1 MDLREIRKEVHSLP
15 NVQKELKNFK
25 NSWVKPFRKN
35 NNLHLP
41 FLKHLDKSTKK
52 ELNQK
57 LLQLQS
63 TFKEIDESQVINDK
77 LQHYSRYLIEMKL
90 STFNGDEMKSEVL
103 SNQMLNDDFMSIKST
118 INEVKSFS
126 EKVNDLQQQYEEVS
140 ELLHQNLSLDQIIFF
155 MDLPHKK
162 YLKSLLKTSDKQQ
175 KIVRHIGRH
184 FVALTKQTQLKKMPS
199 KY

>member
-1 MDLREIRKEVHSLP
+1 MNLREIRKEVHSLP
-15 NVQKELKNFK
+15 NIEKDLKNFK
-25 NSWVKPFRKN
+25 DSWIKPFRKN
-35 NNLHLP
+35 TNLHLS
-41 FLKHLDKSTKK
+41 FLKNLDKGTKK

-63 TFKEIDESQVINDK
+63 TFKNIEESQVINNK

-103 SNQMLNDDFMSIKST
+103 SNQMLNDDFMSIKNT
-118 INEVKSFS
+118 ITEVKSFAGRV
-126 EKVNDLQQQYEEVS
+126 ENLQQQYEEVS

-162 YLKSLLKTSDKQQ
+162 YLKSLLKTSEKQQ
-175 KIVRHIGRH
+175 KIVRQIGRH
-184 FVALTKQTQLKKMPS
+184 FIALTKQTQLRKTPS
-199 KY
+199 K